1 MILQALHE
9 YYLRKSA
16 DSESVIAPEGME
28 RKEIPFI
35 IVIDDQG
42 NFINFQDTRDS
53 TEDNGKKSK
62 KGKSFLV
69 PKSVGRSGKNSWQ
82 TSFLLWD
89 HFGYVL
95 ANPKSESDKDREM
108 AQKQNTT
115 FINKI
120 KELPDNVKNQ
130 PEIQAVLKFY
140 ENDENHKV
148 FDHQNWGDCAKI
160 SGCNMSFKIAGDRDI
175 IPEKEFISSYIRE
188 NLTNNKIEENSNQ
201 ELSENKNQL
210 CCLITGKKN
219 HIAELHTATAIF
231 GAKSGAKL
239 VGFQK
244 NSGYDSYGK
253 EQGFNAPISISAE
266 SAYTTA
272 LKELIKSEN
281 NKYLLC
287 GSTFIFWS
295 EKQTDFE
302 NDFSMFFDPPKNQDD
317 PDKAVKAVKS
327 LYESLHTGK
336 FNDQDK
342 NHFYL
347 LGLSPNAARI
357 SVRFWK
363 RGTVKDFADKIK
375 QHFDDLEIV
384 KGKED
389 KEYLMLGQILRA
401 TALEYKN
408 ENVPPKMAG
417 DMVRSIIEGAL
428 YPTTLLNNC
437 INRIRAERHVTRARA
452 AILKAYINRS
462 IRHLD
467 KNSGN
472 YQKQEKE
479 LLMSLDRDNKSTA
492 YRLGRLFATLEKI
505 QEDAQPGIN
514 ATIRDRFYS
523 SASSCPSSAFPLLI
537 RLKNAH
543 LNKLHTG
550 QKINY
555 EKEIGE
561 IMDGIPPKMPA
572 HLNLNQQATFAVGY
586 YHQRQSFYL
595 SKEDKNNK
603 SEQP

>member
-9 YYLRKSA
+9 YYLRKAA
-16 DSESVIAPEGME
+16 DSQSVIAPEGME

-35 IVIDDQG
+35 IVIDAQG
-42 NFINFQDTRDS
+42 NFIDFQDTRDS
-53 TEDNGKKSK
+53 TEDNGKKTK

-82 TSFLLWD
+82 TAFLLWD

-95 ANPKSESDKDREM
+95 AHPKSESDKDREM
-108 AQKQNTT
+108 AHNQNTT

-140 ENDENHKV
+140 EKDEKHEV
-148 FDHQNWGDCAKI
+148 FEHQNWKDCAKI

-188 NLTNNKIEENSNQ
+188 NLTNNKIEGNSNQ
-201 ELSENKNQL
+201 ERPENKNQL
-210 CCLITGKKN
+210 CCLITGKKS

-253 EQGFNAPISISAE
+253 EKGFNAPISVSVE

-302 NDFSMFFDPPKNQDD
+302 NDFSIFFDPPKNQDD

-327 LYESLHTGK
+327 LYEALHTGK
-336 FNDQDK
+336 FNDQEK
-342 NHFYL
+342 NYFYL

-363 RGTVKDFADKIK
+363 RGTVKDFAEKIK
-375 QHFDDLEIV
+375 QHFDDFQIIQRDGNIAYFPLRLVLQNIALNE
-384 KGKED
+384 KDD
-389 KEYLMLGQILRA
+389 KI
-401 TALEYKN
+401 
-408 ENVPPKMAG
+408 PPNLAG
-417 DMVRSIIEGAL
+417 DMVRSIIEGL
-428 YPTTLLNNC
+428 PYPAILLNSC
-437 INRIRAERHVTRARA
+437 INRIRAEQSRKNKNGKPVDNVNCIRAS
-452 AILKAYINRS
+452 ILKAYINRQ
-462 IRHLD
+462 IRRD
-467 KNSGN
+467 RFYNKR
-472 YQKQEKE
+472 EKE
-479 LLMSLDRDNKSTA
+479 LLMSLDRENKSIS

-505 QEDAQPGIN
+505 QKDASSRN
-514 ATIRDRFYS
+514 LNSTIRDRFYS
-523 SASSCPSSAFPLLI
+523 AASSSPASVLPSLI
-537 RLKNAH
+537 RLMNTAH
-543 LNKLHTG
+543 FKKLNRG
-550 QKINY
+550 QQINY
-555 EKEIGE
+555 DNEICE

-572 HLNLNQQATFAVGY
+572 HLNLNEQATFAVGY
-586 YHQRQSFYL
+586 YHQKQSFYL
-595 SKEDKNNK
+595 KK
-603 SEQP
+603 